1 MANINFPSTIN
12 QPTDGSFSHT
22 AAGIT
27 WSWDGTTWK
36 CQGINLAYVLP
47 TASATVKG
55 GIKIGSGLSIDGNGV
70 VTTASATP
78 DLNDLGDVST
88 AGVLSGQILKYN
100 GSSWAPAADA
110 TGIQSAAPE
119 IEWTLTANGN
129 SDYVFSGDGFPT
141 SANDPT
147 LYLVRGQ
154 TYKFVNNT
162 GGHPFRV
169 QSTPAQ
175 AGGGTQYNSGVTNN
189 DAGDGT
195 TLTFLVPMDAPA
207 TLYYQ
212 CTSHQAMTGTI
223 YVLDESGGGGGGSGL
238 EARTT
243 AQATANNLANNSSTN
258 ITIAAAKTYALH
270 AIQTSHAAWVTLY
283 TDTASRTNDAN
294 RSETTDPLPGAGV
307 IAEIITSDGAKQRIT
322 PGTIGYNDDGTPSTN
337 AYIKVVNKS
346 GSTANVTVTLY
357 FVKLEV

>member
-1 MANINFPSTIN
+1 MANINFPSTIS

-22 AAGIT
+22 AAGVT

-55 GIKIGSGLSIDGNGV
+55 GIKIGTGLSIDGNGV
-70 VTTASATP
+70 VTASSSTSN
-78 DLNDLGDVST
+78 LNDLGDVST
-88 AGVLSGQILKYN
+88 VGVSSGQILKYN
-100 GSSWAPAADA
+100 GSSWAPAADD
-110 TGIQSAAPE
+110 TGVQSAAPE
-119 IEWTLTANGN
+119 IEWTLTANGS
-129 SDYVFSGDGFPT
+129 SDYIFAGDGFP
-141 SANDPT
+141 SPANDPT

-169 QSTPAQ
+169 QSTAAQ

-212 CTSHQAMTGTI
+212 CTAHQAMTGTI
-223 YVLDESGGGGGGSGL
+223 YVLDESGGGGSSGL
-238 EARTT
+238 ESRTT
-243 AQATANNLANNSSTN
+243 AQATANALGNTSSTN
-258 ITIAAAKTYALH
+258 LTITAAKTYALH

-307 IAEIITSDGAKQRIT
+307 IAEIITSDGAKQKIT
-322 PGTIGYNDDGTPSTN
+322 PGTIGYNDESTPTTD